1 MQDKELLLYQ
11 EQKGKTME
19 RPKTV
24 KQLEKLLVE
33 KGKHFDFKFT
43 DNEYKYFMENA
54 RFTEIEKKVLNLR
67 REEKTIVA
75 IALKL
80 GTCESNVN
88 KIIKRIKRKIVIC
101 IMFGD

>member
-1 MQDKELLLYQ
+1 
-11 EQKGKTME
+11 ME

-24 KQLEKLLVE
+24 KQLEKLLV
-33 KGKHFDFKFT
+33 GKNNHFNFQFT
-43 DNEYKYFMENA
+43 NDEYEYFMENA
-54 RFTEIEKKVLNLR
+54 RFTDIEKKVLNLR

-88 KIIKRIKRKIVIC
+88 KIIKRIKRKIIMC